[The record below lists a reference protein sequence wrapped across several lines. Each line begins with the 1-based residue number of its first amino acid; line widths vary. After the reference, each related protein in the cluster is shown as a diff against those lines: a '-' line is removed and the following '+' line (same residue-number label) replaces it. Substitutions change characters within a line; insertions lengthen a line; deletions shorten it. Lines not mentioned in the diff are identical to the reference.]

1 MSDNLN
7 VDSKTIIEVL
17 NRLIGDI
24 EPTGDSSIDSS
35 RLENLE
41 VYGEVLIEMSNR
53 LHSIVDEGYKYNSL
67 KSMKDI
73 IEKSD
78 DILDRL

>member
-1 MSDNLN
+1 M
-7 VDSKTIIEVL
+7 DSKTIIEVL
-17 NRLIGDI
+17 DRLIGDI
-24 EPTGDSSIDSS
+24 EPTGDSSIDAS

-41 VYGEVLIEMSNR
+41 VYGEVLIKMSNR
-53 LHSIVDEGYKYNSL
+53 LHSIVDKGHKYNSL

-78 DILDRL
+78 NILDRL